1 MSDVA
6 IVTDSTAYLPAELIE
21 RHGVHVVPLYV
32 VFEGDRPVP
41 EVEITDYDEF
51 FEELRSAERL
61 PTTSQ
66 PSVGDFTSAYEPL
79 LEEGREVVSIHIS
92 GGLSGT
98 PEAARQ
104 AKEALERDGRGGERI
119 TVVDSHTTAGGLGFM
134 VLAAAKAVRE
144 GADAAATAAHVAE
157 ARSEFKLWFA
167 IDTLEFLKRGGRIG
181 AASAWIGSTLKV
193 KPILTVEGEMTPVER
208 VRTSSRAFERMV
220 DYARQRK
227 DSGAGA
233 WSAQHIAAPD
243 QCAALVERCTEVFG
257 HGPTIVS
264 ELALPALP
272 AAQAHHLAA
281 HLDLPGRRTVGA
293 GELARDEDEAR
304 ARHHHRLPRPARGAA
319 GAHRADRAAAHHRG
333 QRLRRQRAPVR
344 PRRDRVREGE
354 RPPARAEPRLRHHEP
369 PRGGGR
375 QAARAPA
382 PLPRPHGPGRGR
394 LCGRRAYDRADRRHR
409 HLPGAVDP
417 GRAVQRAAGRDR
429 RPILAHPA
437 DRRHDRGGADRR
449 GHAVRE
455 LPHGHHRVGDLGDC
469 VPAVREPRDPAPDP
483 EADGARAPVHHDRRG
498 AVRGHAARCARRAGG
513 DPGSRV
519 DPDPGARVGRH
530 EDVDDQAGT
539 A

>member
-6 IVTDSTAYLPAELIE
+6 IVTDSTAYLPAELNE

-98 PEAARQ
+98 PE
-104 AKEALERDGRGGERI
+104 
-119 TVVDSHTTAGGLGFM
+119 
-134 VLAAAKAVRE
+134 
-144 GADAAATAAHVAE
+144 ATAAHVAE

-227 DSGAGA
+227 DSGAEA

-264 ELALPALP
+264 ELGPVLAVHTGPGLLGIGALP
-272 AAQAHHLAA
+272 
-281 HLDLPGRRTVGA
+281 
-293 GELARDEDEAR
+293 
-304 ARHHHRLPRPARGAA
+304 
-319 GAHRADRAAAHHRG
+319 
-333 QRLRRQRAPVR
+333 QRFV
-344 PRRDRVREGE
+344 E
-354 RPPARAEPRLRHHEP
+354 
-369 PRGGGR
+369 
-375 QAARAPA
+375 
-382 PLPRPHGPGRGR
+382 
-394 LCGRRAYDRADRRHR
+394 
-409 HLPGAVDP
+409 
-417 GRAVQRAAGRDR
+417 
-429 RPILAHPA
+429 
-437 DRRHDRGGADRR
+437 
-449 GHAVRE
+449 
-455 LPHGHHRVGDLGDC
+455 
-469 VPAVREPRDPAPDP
+469 
-483 EADGARAPVHHDRRG
+483 
-498 AVRGHAARCARRAGG
+498 
-513 DPGSRV
+513 
-519 DPDPGARVGRH
+519 
-530 EDVDDQAGT
+530 
-539 A
+539 